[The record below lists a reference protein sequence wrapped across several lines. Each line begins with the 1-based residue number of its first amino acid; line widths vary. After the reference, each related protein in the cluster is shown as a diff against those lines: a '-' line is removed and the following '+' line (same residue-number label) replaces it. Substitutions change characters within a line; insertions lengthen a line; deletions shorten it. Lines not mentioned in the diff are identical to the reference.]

1 MGKTG
6 IASTELWPEGQ
17 VRIAGEIWQARCQ
30 GGCNA
35 GTKVVVRAV
44 EGLTLVARPP
54 RLGGLGESCRGC
66 AASRGSDAS
75 FVDPPRSQAGLQW
88 AAMRV
93 ASLAPCCSS
102 SSFPAALGA
111 STAWET
117 RAPLPVP
124 RTEVAAAAFGG
135 EIAVVGG
142 FNLDGTAS
150 RRADAYSPTRDRWRR
165 LPDLPVGAHH
175 AMAVGAGGRLYVLGG
190 YWSDGR
196 RSGACTCSTAAAG
209 GYCRACPSR
218 VPPPVRASR
227 AAGSWS
233 RAA

>member
-1 MGKTG
+1 MGCDRG
-6 IASTELWPEGQ
+6 R
-17 VRIAGEIWQARCQ
+17 RIAAIQ
-30 GGCNA
+30 
-35 GTKVVVRAV
+35 
-44 EGLTLVARPP
+44 RPP
-54 RLGGLGESCRGC
+54 GGRG
-66 AASRGSDAS
+66 
-75 FVDPPRSQAGLQW
+75 FVRQGPPRSQAGLQW
-88 AAMRV
+88 AAIRV
-93 ASLAPCCSS
+93 ASLAALLLVLV
-102 SSFPAALGA
+102 PAALGA

-124 RTEVAAAAFGG
+124 RTEVAAAALGG

-175 AMAVGAGGRLYVLGG
+175 AMAVSAGGRLYVLGG
-190 YWSDGR
+190 YRASGVPPGSVHVLDRGR
-196 RSGACTCSTAAAG
+196 WRGA
-209 GYCRACPSR
+209 RACPSR